1 MIRSDICV
9 SIANTSFENILRILE
24 EVGMAEI
31 RIDLLDLMPNQLE
44 MVFSSH
50 NNLIA
55 TCRQGRYDDA
65 QRASM
70 LSRAIDSGAAWVDL
84 EIETSPEWRRP
95 LIDMARSKRC
105 RVIISW
111 HCFGKTPDEKDLFS
125 IVDSLY
131 TAGAD
136 VAKVSCLSNSR
147 ADSSRVLGLYS
158 KYRKIVA
165 LGMGDT
171 GIITRIAAL
180 SLGAPFTFASAE
192 GNATASGQIDYKEM
206 AQLVNRIELLGK
218 GHE

>member
-1 MIRSDICV
+1 MTRKDICV
-9 SIANTSFENILRILE
+9 SIGNTSFQNILEILE

-70 LSRAIDSGAAWVDL
+70 LLRAIEAGAAWVDL
-84 EIETSPEWRRP
+84 EIESSEEWRKP
-95 LIDMARSKRC
+95 LMDLARIKKC

-111 HCFGKTPDEKDLFS
+111 HCFGKTPNDTELFS

-136 VAKVSCLSNSR
+136 VAKIACMSNSR
-147 ADSSRVLGLYS
+147 KDSARLMSLYS
-158 KYRKIVA
+158 KYNNLVA
-165 LGMGDT
+165 IGMGKV
-171 GIITRIAAL
+171 GIISRIASL
-180 SLGAPFTFASAE
+180 PLGAPFTFASIV
-192 GNATASGQIDYKEM
+192 GDTTAPGQVDYVVMET
-206 AQLVNRIELLGK
+206 LINRIEELG
-218 GHE
+218 